1 MLKDHIRAIVSDPN
15 SPSCFTIQEIE
26 PPASKPW
33 EALVE
38 VHAVSLNRGEVKDAI
53 DQGTSSRLGWDF
65 AGIVTQPAKT
75 GEGPPAGARVVGLLP
90 LGAWSEQ
97 VAAPVSMLA
106 EIPDEV
112 GFAEAATLPVSGL
125 TALNAL
131 RKGGLLLGKRVL
143 ITGSTGGVGL
153 FAHQLSTLS
162 GAFNVGIASTETKA
176 ELVRKAGADEVIVG
190 DSAAAGSE
198 ASRFGPYDLIIDS
211 VGGEMLTALL
221 PHLALQGI
229 CVAVGFSSSP
239 TATLDMMNLVTRGG
253 RTLYGFFLGEEL
265 TRTPAAPDL
274 SMLARLVADK
284 RLTPTIAVEAPWTEV
299 NTVAQ
304 RLMER
309 TFSGKAVLHI
319 RDRG

>member
-1 MLKDHIRAIVSDPN
+1 MSKDHIRAIVSDPDF
-15 SPSCFTIQEIE
+15 PSYLTIKEVE
-26 PPASKPW
+26 PPLAQPW

-53 DQGTSSRLGWDF
+53 DQGASSRLGWDF

-75 GEGPPAGARVVGLLP
+75 GDGPPAGARVVGLLP

-97 VAAPVSMLA
+97 IAAPVSMLA

-153 FAHQLSTLS
+153 FAHQLSALS
-162 GAFNVGIASTETKA
+162 GAFNVGIASTEAKA
-176 ELVRKAGADEVIVG
+176 QLVRAAGADEVLVG
-190 DSAAAGSE
+190 
-198 ASRFGPYDLIIDS
+198 ASPAVGAKASQLGPYDLIIDS
-211 VGGEMLTALL
+211 VGGEMLAALL
-221 PHLALQGI
+221 PHLAPQGI

-274 SMLARLVADK
+274 AMLARLVADK
-284 RLTPTIAVEAPWTEV
+284 RLTPTIAVQAPWTEV
-299 NTVAQ
+299 GTVAQ
-304 RLMER
+304 RLMDR
-309 TFSGKAVLHI
+309 TFSGKAVLHV
-319 RDRG
+319 RG